1 MIEKIGQGKTMEYRI
16 GTRGSRLA
24 LAQARGVCKRLA
36 EAYPEDRFEIQVVKT
51 KGDLVLDKPLHEIG
65 DKDVF
70 VKEIE
75 EKLLSGEIQIGV
87 HSMKDMPAFP
97 APGLLFAKPWK
108 REDPRDALILR
119 RAKSLDA
126 LREGA
131 VIGTGSKRRE
141 LQLKRLRPDLH
152 VVGIRGNV
160 DTRLRKME
168 EEGLDGILLAAAG
181 LRRLGMEARI
191 TQYLEA
197 EEMIPAPAQGI
208 LALEIREGE
217 GRLLSMLDVLSD
229 EETALAAEAER
240 GFLQRIGGSCHI
252 PVGAIC
258 QKTQDGRWKMNVM
271 FGDESGERQ
280 AYGTVYGSEGAE
292 LAEKAADLI
301 QQQMREKNSCKK
313 PAGESFPG
321 LSQKSEE
328 KGDALSQKSEGKG
341 EALSQKSEGKGE
353 ALSQKSEEK
362 GDALSQKMEEKR
374 GMVTLVGAGPGDPGL
389 ITVKGLQAIQE
400 AGCIVYDRLASPKLL
415 EAAKDS
421 CKMVYVGKASHNHTM
436 PQEEINRLLL
446 QKSREYE
453 RVVRLKGGDV
463 YVFGRGGEEGLFL
476 QEHGVPF
483 EVVPGVSS
491 CTAGLAYAGI
501 PITHRGIAQGFHV
514 VTAHSQGDE
523 LAEIDFAAMARGK
536 ETCVFLMGL
545 SKVGEIADRLL
556 GAGMPGT
563 VAAAVISHATTP
575 RQRTCI
581 SDLAHI
587 AQETERAGL
596 ESPAMIVVGEVV
608 SLRERLDFFER
619 RPLFGRR
626 CLIPK
631 IGAEPTRLQELLQQ
645 QGAEACEI
653 QVGEIARI
661 QRTFTPGEL
670 QGADW
675 LIFTSQNGVEAFFEN
690 LEESGL
696 DVRSLWNCQ
705 AAAIGAKTAEA
716 LRKKGI
722 LADLMPARFDSD
734 ALAEALK
741 ERLTGKETVWYPKAA
756 NADSHLQEAL
766 EGSCAFV
773 EIPVYENRSYPVEV
787 GKEAVEVSHRTDG
800 IAGFDAVLFTCASSA
815 QRLIHAFGK
824 DWGQCRAYSIG
835 PKTTACLRANG
846 IEAIHEARQ
855 STYEGLVECVI
866 EHIG

>member
-1 MIEKIGQGKTMEYRI
+1 MEYKI

-24 LAQARGVCKRLA
+24 LAQARGVRNRLA
-36 EAYPEDRFEIQVVKT
+36 EAYPKDRFEIQVIKT

-65 DKDVF
+65 DKGVF

-108 REDPRDALILR
+108 REDPRDVLILR
-119 RAKSLDA
+119 QAKSLDT
-126 LREGA
+126 LKEGA

-141 LQLKRLRPDLH
+141 LQLKRIRPDLK
-152 VVGIRGNV
+152 VAGIRGNV

-168 EEGLDGILLAAAG
+168 QEGLDGILLAAAG
-181 LRRLGMEARI
+181 LHRLGMEARI
-191 TQYLEA
+191 TQYLEI
-197 EEMIPAPAQGI
+197 EEMIPAPAQGV
-208 LALEIREGE
+208 LALEVREGE
-217 GRLLSMLDVLSD
+217 GRLLSMLDALSD
-229 EETALAAEAER
+229 GETALAAEAER
-240 GFLQRIGGSCHI
+240 GFLQKISGSCRT
-252 PVGAIC
+252 PVGAAC
-258 QKTQDGRWKMNVM
+258 RKEPDGRWRLDVM
-271 FGDESGERQ
+271 FGDETGERQ
-280 AYGTVYGSEGAE
+280 AYGTVYGTEGAE
-292 LAEKAADLI
+292 LAEKAANLI
-301 QQQMREKNSCKK
+301 RQEMGEEFWCGK
-313 PAGESFPG
+313 PAGESIFH
-321 LSQKSEE
+321 LSQEAE
-328 KGDALSQKSEGKG
+328 GNRDMVSQEAEGN
-341 EALSQKSEGKGE
+341 
-353 ALSQKSEEK
+353 
-362 GDALSQKMEEKR
+362 R
-374 GMVTLVGAGPGDPGL
+374 GMVSLVGAGPGDPGL
-389 ITVKGLQAIQE
+389 ITVKGLQAIRE
-400 AGCIVYDRLASPKLL
+400 AGCIVYDRLASPELL
-415 EAAKDS
+415 EAAKPG
-421 CKMVYVGKASHNHTM
+421 CEMVYVGKASHCHTM
-436 PQEEINRLLL
+436 PQDEINRLLL

-501 PITHRGIAQGFHV
+501 PITHRGISQGFHV
-514 VTAHSQGDE
+514 VTAHSQGDA
-523 LAEIDFAAMARGK
+523 LAEIDFAAMAGGK

-563 VAAAVISHATTP
+563 VPAAVVSRATTP
-575 RQRTCI
+575 RQRACI

-596 ESPAMIVVGEVV
+596 QSPAMVVVGEVI

-631 IGAEPTRLQELLQQ
+631 IGGTPTRLQELLQR

-653 QVGEIARI
+653 QVGEIVRI
-661 QRTFTPGEL
+661 QRTFTSGEL
-670 QGADW
+670 RNADW
-675 LIFTSQNGVEAFFEN
+675 LIFTSQNGVEAFFDN
-690 LEESGL
+690 LEESRL

-716 LRKKGI
+716 LRKRGI
-722 LADLMPARFDSD
+722 SVDLMPARFDSD
-734 ALAEALK
+734 ALAQALK
-741 ERLTGKETVWYPKAA
+741 ERLTGKEIVWYPKAA
-756 NADSHLQEAL
+756 NADSHFREAL
-766 EGSCAFV
+766 EGACEFV
-773 EIPVYENRSYPVEV
+773 EIPVYENCSYSVGV
-787 GKEAVEVSHRTDG
+787 GKEPAKG
-800 IAGFDAVLFTCASSA
+800 IETAGFDAVFFTCASSVK
-815 QRLIHAFGK
+815 RFIHAFGK
-824 DWGQCRAYSIG
+824 DWGRCRAYSIG

-846 IEAIHEARQ
+846 IEAIQEARQ